1 MSHLK
6 SFLKSK
12 SGVQKKIE
20 KKKEEEEKEKQ
31 KSKSLK
37 LIEDDYSDSDSS
49 DSKDSKNKKSDVESL
64 SESMDE
70 ERMTLGHI
78 NKYAEISRK
87 KKEEKEKETKSFLNR
102 TRLLYEPIKYILEK
116 KELYNT
122 FCPSPEELN
131 EFLIHC
137 KIQTLSLDE
146 ILMSQNDDTDY
157 KTFNIDEWMKSNKIE
172 QRTIN
177 AEELYTYNKNRKV
190 RKEIEI
196 NQKYV
201 QPQEKQTNPIHKH
214 FDNPKIQDNYD
225 RLQEI
230 KYSKIL
236 SWEQKAFLNDLF
248 QEMGNTDIK
257 SITIEKDREGKDNK
271 LELVL
276 DLDNTCI
283 YSYLYDK
290 NALYVQDNQKKFHKK
305 KAKIISFQYKDFVL
319 YNVLIL
325 REGLEEFLKY
335 VLPICNF
342 HISTLGTK
350 NYGKEIANIFKDSF
364 GIEFKGFKG
373 KLDENECTKYI
384 SDLYIKKE
392 KTVIIDDNA
401 NVWEKDSENIIISKF
416 FFDEECSMIK
426 REKPKEIEDKIDE
439 INAFLNSYNY
449 IFYNNIIEKNNDI
462 DWKIQTIKGIK
473 TPFYQFNQSD
483 DYNYNKCFTAEYLNS
498 KNFQFIYLKNIIK
511 EIYLL
516 KFIYDVEIPLAIKM
530 IRMSTLANMKFD
542 VRFLSNEERNILSSI
557 IKVCGGI
564 IFEGE
569 YVHDNEKI
577 YLVASKRIYELDI
590 KRKEIKTDL
599 KRYPYY
605 ILLNEKFI
613 LDTFYLCSDL
623 RTQTNDP
630 EYTYE
635 INS

>member
-12 SGVQKKIE
+12 SGVQKKNE

-49 DSKDSKNKKSDVESL
+49 DSNDSKNEKSDVESL

-78 NKYAEISRK
+78 NKYAEKSRK
-87 KKEEKEKETKSFLNR
+87 KKEEKETKSFLSR
-102 TRLLYEPIKYILEK
+102 TRLLYEPIKYIVEK

-137 KIQTLSLDE
+137 KIQTLSLEE
-146 ILMSQNDDTDY
+146 ILMPQNDETDY

-190 RKEIEI
+190 KKEIEI
-196 NQKYV
+196 NQKYD
-201 QPQEKQTNPIHKH
+201 QSQEKQSNPIHKH

-225 RLQEI
+225 RLQDI

-236 SWEQKAFLNDLF
+236 SWEQKSFLNDLF
-248 QEMGNTDIK
+248 KEMGNTDIK
-257 SITIEKDREGKDNK
+257 SITIEKDSEGKDNK

-335 VLPICNF
+335 VQPICNF

-373 KLDENECTKYI
+373 KLDESECTKYI

-426 REKPKEIEDKIDE
+426 REKPKEMEDKIDE

-516 KFIYDVEIPLAIKM
+516 KFIYDIEIHLAIKM

-542 VRFLSNEERNILSSI
+542 VRFLSNEERNILTSL

-590 KRKEIKTDL
+590 KRKEIKNDL
-599 KRYPYY
+599 KKYPYY
-605 ILLNEKFI
+605 ILLNEKYI

-623 RTQTNDP
+623 KTQISDP

-635 INS
+635 INN

>member
-20 KKKEEEEKEKQ
+20 KKKEEEKEKQ

-102 TRLLYEPIKYILEK
+102 TRLLYEPIKYIVEK

-542 VRFLSNEERNILSSI
+542 VRFLSNEERNILTSI